1 MKLAY
6 VTQYDSMDIMNWSGL
21 GYYIAQSLL
30 ENNILVEYIYPLK
43 EKYSI
48 FFKGR
53 QYLYKHL
60 FHKKYLRD
68 REPIIL
74 KSYAQQIVKKL
85 YGRNID
91 IVFSPGTILI
101 AYLECKQPIV
111 FWTDSTFAGMTDF
124 YPNWSNL
131 SKKTIWNG
139 NIMERFALNR
149 CSLAIYSSEWA
160 AQTAINYYKIDPSK
174 IKVIPFGANIECNRN
189 LEDIKEMINLRSS
202 NKCKLLFLGVDWLR
216 KGGDIAL
223 KVAEELNKSGLE
235 TELTI
240 IGCKPILNKPLPNF
254 VKTLGFISKKTEK
267 GKSEINS
274 LLAKSHF
281 LIVPSRAE
289 AFGVVFCEANSFG
302 VPCLSTNVGGIPTVI
317 KDGLNGETFSKDAN
331 IDEYCTYIS
340 NLFLNYSQYKKLAI
354 SSFNEYQ
361 FRLNW
366 SVTGE
371 AVRKLLKD
379 LI

>member
-6 VTQYDSMDIMNWSGL
+6 VTQYDSTNIINWSGL

-48 FFKGR
+48 FFKGK
-53 QYLYKHL
+53 QYLYKYL
-60 FHKKYLRD
+60 FNKKYLRD
-68 REPIIL
+68 REPVIL
-74 KSYAQQIVKKL
+74 KSYAQQIAKKL
-85 YGRNID
+85 SGRSID
-91 IVFSPGTILI
+91 IVFSPGTIPI

-111 FWTDSTFAGMTDF
+111 FWTDSTFAGMIDF

-139 NIMERFALNR
+139 NTMERFALNR

-189 LEDIKEMINLRSS
+189 LEDIKEMVNLRSS

-216 KGGDIAL
+216 KGGDVAL

-274 LLAKSHF
+274 LLA
-281 LIVPSRAE
+281 
-289 AFGVVFCEANSFG
+289 
-302 VPCLSTNVGGIPTVI
+302 
-317 KDGLNGETFSKDAN
+317 
-331 IDEYCTYIS
+331 
-340 NLFLNYSQYKKLAI
+340 
-354 SSFNEYQ
+354 
-361 FRLNW
+361 
-366 SVTGE
+366 
-371 AVRKLLKD
+371 
-379 LI
+379 